1 MSFNIPTIFKRSKF
15 VFITLLL
22 MFSTACLEKKKE
34 QVIEAPAPV
43 EKVAP
48 APLYSVAPITRPSKK
63 SIRFAQSAL
72 TKVGYKIGPVDGLWG
87 KRSAAA
93 LKAFENKHSIW
104 SADGYLSEL
113 NLHTLEQESKIS
125 RQKFE
130 QRVVKTK
137 SPKVIAQLLNKKV
150 PLKSGPQLIIVERN
164 YLVMGKPNPYSSKLL
179 TLTPGTGIYVIA
191 RQDSWYKIETLERQ
205 GGFVKVD

>member
-1 MSFNIPTIFKRSKF
+1 MLLSLPTLFKRRKF
-15 VFITLLL
+15 VYILLL
-22 MFSTACLEKKKE
+22 LLFSTACLEKKKE

-48 APLYSVAPITRPSKK
+48 APLYSVAPIVKPSKID
-63 SIRFAQSAL
+63 IRFAQSAL
-72 TKVGYKIGPVDGLWG
+72 TKIGYKIGPVDGLWG

-93 LKAFENKHSIW
+93 LKAFENKHSLW

-113 NLHTLEQESKIS
+113 NLHTLELESKIS
-125 RQKFE
+125 RQEFKPK
-130 QRVVKTK
+130 VVKTNR
-137 SPKVIAQLLNKKV
+137 PKIIAQLLNKRV
-150 PLKSGPQLIIVERN
+150 PLKNGPQLIIVERN
-164 YLVMGKPNPYSSKLL
+164 YMVMGKPNPYSSKLL

-191 RQDSWYKIETLERQ
+191 RRDSWYEIETLERQ